1 MGREEGATAR
11 ERFDI
16 APHYLARKEGRGST
30 EKGDREGESNV
41 ETRDWREEKEGMRNE
56 FEQGFGRETE
66 GIEA

>member
-16 APHYLARKEGRGST
+16 APHYLARKEGRDST
-30 EKGDREGESNV
+30 EKGESNV
-41 ETRDWREEKEGMRNE
+41 ETRDWREGKKGMRNE
-56 FEQGFGRETE
+56 FEQGFGIETE